1 MSSSTENDSIGVPMS
16 KMTTDPEKPPSRGVK
31 FPSLE
36 IDSRDYA
43 DFTSQTSPTNTR
55 VRISVPNENV
65 GVPLSRASTDQGIS
79 PLRRRAGTFKPVE
92 DFDDFDL
99 SRPGWQPGSEP
110 GFDPNKSDGGHASMP
125 ALQAD
130 CDISVIDFS
139 QGQMVKHK
147 FGNEGFI
154 DFVKRPQEPWV
165 KCRWININGLSW
177 DVISACGQY
186 KGLHKLAIE
195 DIMNTRNRTKA
206 DWYSNHAFIVL
217 TLQKLVL
224 LINDDSSS
232 SSSSDD
238 DSDDGA
244 SVRTNK
250 SGKGMKKLKRTFTM
264 GGKKRPDPE
273 VGKVPGV
280 GVANG
285 NGTANGVPYGHTLN
299 HHTSNLSHLPETAFV
314 RTLQRYHASAN
325 ETRTEYMERHSSLIS
340 RGLAVSAEQVAI
352 FLTSDNTVI
361 SFFEMSADDI
371 ERPITVRLGDPATI
385 LRQSCDASLVVQAVI
400 DAIIDLAIPLTA
412 VYSDVIGDLELD
424 VLTSPNMKQTR
435 SLYICV
441 SEINKMLTF
450 LNPIDNLVNVLRD
463 HRTELSQE
471 AAARELQNPASG
483 VIVTPMTHTYL
494 GDVLDHCVIT
504 TEAMQQIKRSADNLI
519 DLIFNTISANQNE
532 SMKQLTIITIIFLPL
547 TFLTGYFGQN
557 FENFEDIKKPQG
569 IGFFWQIAVPVV
581 FCTIIVMMRTWIVSW
596 VENFFQRRRISA
608 DRKKRKRRRE
618 KRRDRRRT
626 KAE

>member
-1 MSSSTENDSIGVPMS
+1 MSNDVDSFGAPIAKTETDS
-16 KMTTDPEKPPSRGVK
+16 EARRVK
-31 FPSLE
+31 FPDFQV
-36 IDSRDYA
+36 DSHDYA
-43 DFTSQTSPTNTR
+43 ENVSPTSPQNR
-55 VRISVPNENV
+55 VRISVPNDANI
-65 GVPLSRASTDQGIS
+65 GVPLTRASTDQTIS
-79 PLRRRAGTFKPVE
+79 PMRRRAGTFKPVE

-110 GFDPNKSDGGHASMP
+110 GFDPNKLDGGHASMP
-125 ALQAD
+125 TLQAD

-139 QGQMVKHK
+139 QENMVAHQ

-154 DFVKRPQEPWV
+154 DFVNQPQESWV
-165 KCRWININGLSW
+165 KCRWININRLSW

-186 KGLHKLAIE
+186 KNLHKLAIE
-195 DIMNTRNRTKA
+195 DVMNTRNRTKA

-224 LINDDSSS
+224 LVNDDSSS
-232 SSSSDD
+232 SSDS

-244 SVRTNK
+244 SLRTNK
-250 SGKGMKKLKRTFTM
+250 STKTIKKLKRALTR
-264 GGKKRPDPE
+264 GGSKNRIDPE
-273 VGKVPGV
+273 KGKTAPMVN
-280 GVANG
+280 ANG
-285 NGTANGVPYGHTLN
+285 NAKSPFGHSLN
-299 HHTSNLSHLPETAFV
+299 HHASDLSQLSETAFV

-325 ETRTEYMERHSSLIS
+325 ESRTEYMERHSSLIS
-340 RGLAVSAEQVAI
+340 QGLAVSAEQVAI

-361 SFFEMSADDI
+361 SFFEMSAADI
-371 ERPITVRLGDPATI
+371 ERPIAVRLGDPSTI
-385 LRQSCDASLVVQAVI
+385 LRQSCDASLVVQAII

-424 VLTSPNMKQTR
+424 VLTSPSIKQTR

-450 LNPIDNLVNVLRD
+450 LNPIDNLVSVLRD

-483 VIVTPMTHTYL
+483 VIVTPVTHTYL

-557 FENFEDIKKPQG
+557 FVKFDDIERSQG
-569 IGFFWQIAVPVV
+569 IMFFWQIAVPVV
-581 FCTIIVMMRTWIVSW
+581 VATIAIMLRTWIVSGIESFW
-596 VENFFQRRRISA
+596 QRRKISA
-608 DRKKRKRRRE
+608 DRKKRTKRKKRRAARA
-618 KRRDRRRT
+618 
-626 KAE
+626 KAD

>member
-1 MSSSTENDSIGVPMS
+1 MSSDSADSFGATMS
-16 KMTTDPEKPPSRGVK
+16 KTASEPEDRSRTVR
-31 FPSLE
+31 FPSLQ
-36 IDSRDYA
+36 IDTHDHAVSSA
-43 DFTSQTSPTNTR
+43 SPTRTR
-55 VRISVPNENV
+55 GSAAPRDTI
-65 GVPLSRASTDQGIS
+65 GAPLTRASTDQTLS

-92 DFDDFDL
+92 DYGDFEM

-125 ALQAD
+125 TLRAD
-130 CDISVIDFS
+130 CDISVFDFS
-139 QGQMVKHK
+139 QANMVQHK

-154 DFVKRPQEPWV
+154 DFLQKPQEPWV
-165 KCRWININGLSW
+165 KSRWINVNGLSW
-177 DVISACGQY
+177 DVIQACGQY
-186 KGLHKLAIE
+186 YKLHKLAIE

-206 DWYSNHAFIVL
+206 DWYANHAFIVL

-224 LINDDSSS
+224 LLDEDSSS

-244 SVRTNK
+244 SVRTSK
-250 SGKGMKKLKRTFTM
+250 SAKGMRKLKRAFTM
-264 GGKKRPDPE
+264 GGKSRPDPE
-273 VGKVPGV
+273 TGRQAAGRPGI
-280 GVANG
+280 VAQG
-285 NGTANGVPYGHTLN
+285 SGYGHQLN
-299 HHTSNLSHLPETAFV
+299 HHTSNLSQLPETAFV

-325 ETRTEYMERHSSLIS
+325 EVRTEYMETHSSLIS

-361 SFFEMSADDI
+361 SFFEMSAEDI
-371 ERPITVRLGDPATI
+371 ERPITVRLGDPSTI
-385 LRQSCDASLVVQAVI
+385 LRQSCDASLVVQAII

-424 VLTSPNMKQTR
+424 VLTSPSIKQTR

-463 HRTELSQE
+463 HRTELGQDE
-471 AAARELQNPASG
+471 AARQLQNPASG
-483 VIVTPMTHTYL
+483 VIVTPLTHTYL
-494 GDVLDHCVIT
+494 GDVLDHCVII
-504 TEAMQQIKRSADNLI
+504 TESMQQIKRSADNLI

-557 FENFEDIKKPQG
+557 FTDFPEIENKWG
-569 IGFFWQIAVPVV
+569 ITFFWIIACPVV
-581 FCTIIVMMRTWIVSW
+581 FCTILIMMRSWIWDWCVSFW
-596 VENFFQRRRISA
+596 QKRKISA
-608 DRKKRKRRRE
+608 DRKKQKKRRA
-618 KRRDRRRT
+618 RRARRRA
-626 KAE
+626 KAD

>member
-1 MSSSTENDSIGVPMS
+1 MSTDDTDSLGAPPS
-16 KMTTDPEKPPSRGVK
+16 KTLTDPDRRTQ
-31 FPSLE
+31 FPSLQVDT
-36 IDSRDYA
+36 IDYA
-43 DFTSQTSPTNTR
+43 TKNASTMSPTHR
-55 VRISVPNENV
+55 VRIAAPNDAP
-65 GVPLSRASTDQGIS
+65 GVPLTRTDTADTAIS
-79 PLRRRAGTFKPVE
+79 PLRRRANTFKPVE
-92 DFDDFDL
+92 DFDDFEL

-125 ALQAD
+125 ALSAD

-139 QGQMVKHK
+139 QGNMVKHK

-154 DFVKRPQEPWV
+154 DFVKRPQESWV

-195 DIMNTRNRTKA
+195 DIMNTRNRTKT

-224 LINDDSSS
+224 LVKEDSSS
-232 SSSSDD
+232 SSSSSSSED
-238 DSDDGA
+238 DSDDDLA
-244 SVRTNK
+244 SVRSTK
-250 SGKGMKKLKRTFTM
+250 SAKRVKKLKRALTM
-264 GGKKRPDPE
+264 SGNRTRGPDPE
-273 VGKVPGV
+273 VGKGPGV
-280 GVANG
+280 MNG
-285 NGTANGVPYGHTLN
+285 NGNGGPYGHALS
-299 HHTSNLSHLPETAFV
+299 HHASNLSQLPETAFV

-325 ETRTEYMERHSSLIS
+325 ETRTEYMERHSSLIK

-361 SFFEMSADDI
+361 SFFEMSAEDI
-371 ERPITVRLGDPATI
+371 ERPITVRLGDPSTI
-385 LRQSCDASLVVQAVI
+385 LRQSCDASLVVQAII
-400 DAIIDLAIPLTA
+400 DAIIDLAIPLQA

-424 VLTSPNMKQTR
+424 VLTSPNIKQTK
-435 SLYICV
+435 SLYICI

-450 LNPIDNLVNVLRD
+450 INPIDNLVNALRD
-463 HRTELSQE
+463 HRTLLSQE
-471 AAARELQNPASG
+471 AASRELQNPAGG
-483 VIVTPMTHTYL
+483 VIVTPLTHTYL
-494 GDVLDHCVIT
+494 GDVLDHCLMTIEELT
-504 TEAMQQIKRSADNLI
+504 LIKRSADNLI

-557 FENFEDIKKPQG
+557 FESFRDIQRPEG
-569 IGFFWQIAVPVV
+569 IMFFWYIAIPVV
-581 FCTIIVMMRTWIVSW
+581 FFTILIMLRTWIVDW
-596 VENFFQRRRISA
+596 VVSFWQRRKITN
-608 DRKKRKRRRE
+608 DRKRRKRRRA
-618 KRRDRRRT
+618 KRRAKAGG

>member
-1 MSSSTENDSIGVPMS
+1 MSSSSTEVDSWAASMS
-16 KMTTDPEKPPSRGVK
+16 KTATNPEDPPSPRVK
-31 FPSLE
+31 FPSLSV
-36 IDSRDYA
+36 DTHDYA
-43 DFTSQTSPTNTR
+43 TNTPAEPGSSR
-55 VRISVPNENV
+55 VRI
-65 GVPLSRASTDQGIS
+65 ASTDNHMGAPLTRTSTDQAIS

-92 DFDDFDL
+92 DFDDFEL

-125 ALQAD
+125 TLHAD

-139 QGQMVKHK
+139 QDKMVKHK
-147 FGNEGFI
+147 FGNDGFV
-154 DFVKRPQEPWV
+154 DFIKEPQESWV

-195 DIMNTRNRTKA
+195 DIMNTRNRTKT
-206 DWYSNHAFIVL
+206 DWYANHAFIVL

-224 LINDDSSS
+224 LINEDSSS
-232 SSSSDD
+232 SSEDESDD
-238 DSDDGA
+238 DA
-244 SVRTNK
+244 SVKT
-250 SGKGMKKLKRTFTM
+250 SKLKRAFTM
-264 GGKKRPDPE
+264 GGNKVRSDPE
-273 VGKVPGV
+273 VGKTPV
-280 GVANG
+280 GVNG
-285 NGTANGVPYGHTLN
+285 SGNPYGHTLS
-299 HHTSNLSHLPETAFV
+299 HHPSNLSQLPETAFV

-325 ETRTEYMERHSSLIS
+325 ETRTEYMESHSSLIS

-361 SFFEMSADDI
+361 SFFEMSAEDI
-371 ERPITVRLGDPATI
+371 ERPITVRLGDSSTI
-385 LRQSCDASLVVQAVI
+385 LRQSCDASLVVQAII

-424 VLTSPNMKQTR
+424 VLTSPSIKQTR

-557 FENFEDIKKPQG
+557 FEEFEDIKKPQG
-569 IGFFWQIAVPVV
+569 ILFFWQIAVPVV
-581 FCTIIVMMRTWIVSW
+581 VATILIMMRTWIFAW
-596 VENFFQRRRISA
+596 FDTFTQRRRISA
-608 DRKKRKRRRE
+608 DRKRRKRRRE
-618 KRRDRRRT
+618 KKRRA
-626 KAE
+626 KAD

>member
-1 MSSSTENDSIGVPMS
+1 MSSDPVDSFGAIMS
-16 KMTTDPEKPPSRGVK
+16 KTVSETEDRSRTVR

-36 IDSRDYA
+36 IDTHDYA
-43 DFTSQTSPTNTR
+43 TSSTSPTKT
-55 VRISVPNENV
+55 
-65 GVPLSRASTDQGIS
+65 RASAAPRDTIGAPLTRTSTDKTLS

-92 DFDDFDL
+92 DYGDFEM

-125 ALQAD
+125 TLRAD
-130 CDISVIDFS
+130 CEISVFDFS
-139 QGQMVKHK
+139 QDNMVQHK
-147 FGNEGFI
+147 FGNDDFI
-154 DFVKRPQEPWV
+154 EFLKKPQEPWV
-165 KCRWININGLSW
+165 KSRWINVNGLSW
-177 DVISACGQY
+177 DVIQACGQY
-186 KGLHKLAIE
+186 YKLHKLAIE

-206 DWYSNHAFIVL
+206 DWYANHAFIVL

-224 LINDDSSS
+224 LLDDDSSS

-244 SVRTNK
+244 SLRTNK
-250 SGKGMKKLKRTFTM
+250 SAKGLKKLKRAFTM
-264 GGKKRPDPE
+264 GAKPRQDPE
-273 VGKVPGV
+273 VGRQAAGRPTVVTQSSG
-280 GVANG
+280 
-285 NGTANGVPYGHTLN
+285 YQLN
-299 HHTSNLSHLPETAFV
+299 HHTSSLSQLPQTAFV

-325 ETRTEYMERHSSLIS
+325 EVRTEYMETHSSLIS

-361 SFFEMSADDI
+361 SYFEMSAEDI
-371 ERPITVRLGDPATI
+371 ERPITIRLGDPSTI
-385 LRQSCDASLVVQAVI
+385 LRQSCDASLVVQAII
-400 DAIIDLAIPLTA
+400 DAIIDLAMPLTA

-424 VLTSPNMKQTR
+424 VLTSPSIKQTR

-463 HRTELSQE
+463 HRTELSQDE
-471 AAARELQNPASG
+471 AARQLQNPATG
-483 VIVTPMTHTYL
+483 VIVTPLTHTYL
-494 GDVLDHCVIT
+494 GDVLDHCVII
-504 TEAMQQIKRSADNLI
+504 TESMQQIKRSADNLI

-557 FENFEDIKKPQG
+557 FEYFPEIGNKWG
-569 IGFFWQIAVPVV
+569 ISFFWIIACPVV
-581 FCTIIVMMRTWIVSW
+581 FCTILIMMRSWIWSWCVSFW
-596 VENFFQRRRISA
+596 QKRKISAERKKQKNRRARRARRRRAKA
-608 DRKKRKRRRE
+608 D
-618 KRRDRRRT
+618 
-626 KAE
+626 

>member
-1 MSSSTENDSIGVPMS
+1 MSSSSNVGSYGEPLS
-16 KMTTDPEKPPSRGVK
+16 KTVTDPDDPSSRHVK
-31 FPSLE
+31 FPSLDIE
-36 IDSRDYA
+36 AHDYA
-43 DFTSQTSPTNTR
+43 DVVAQPPPSR
-55 VRISVPNENV
+55 GVRISVPNENI
-65 GVPLSRASTDQGIS
+65 GVPLTRASTDQAIS

-92 DFDDFDL
+92 DFDDFEL

-110 GFDPNKSDGGHASMP
+110 GFDPNKLDGGHASMP
-125 ALQAD
+125 TLHAD

-139 QGQMVKHK
+139 QENMVKHN

-154 DFVKRPQEPWV
+154 DFVKKPQEPWV

-224 LINDDSSS
+224 LVNDDSSS

-238 DSDDGA
+238 NSDDDA
-244 SVRTNK
+244 SIRTIK
-250 SGKGMKKLKRTFTM
+250 SRKKKLKRAFTRA
-264 GGKKRPDPE
+264 GNKRDDPE
-273 VGKVPGV
+273 KGNATGV
-280 GVANG
+280 STG
-285 NGTANGVPYGHTLN
+285 NTPYGHTLN
-299 HHTSNLSHLPETAFV
+299 HHPSNLSQLPETAFV

-361 SFFEMSADDI
+361 SFFEMSAEDI
-371 ERPITVRLGDPATI
+371 ERPITIRLGDPATI

-463 HRTELSQE
+463 HRTPLSQE

-557 FENFEDIKKPQG
+557 FENFKDIQKPQG
-569 IGFFWQIAVPVV
+569 ILFFWQIAVPVV
-581 FCTIIVMMRTWIVSW
+581 VCTIIIMMRTWIFAW
-596 VENFFQRRRISA
+596 FEMFWQRRKISA
-608 DRKKRKRRRE
+608 DRKKRKRRRD
-618 KRRDRRRT
+618 KRR
-626 KAE
+626 KARGKSD

>member
-1 MSSSTENDSIGVPMS
+1 MS
-16 KMTTDPEKPPSRGVK
+16 KTVSESEDRSRTVR
-31 FPSLE
+31 FPSLQ
-36 IDSRDYA
+36 IDAHDHAISP
-43 DFTSQTSPTNTR
+43 TSPTRTR
-55 VRISVPNENV
+55 GSIAPRDTI
-65 GVPLSRASTDQGIS
+65 GAPLTRASTDQTLS

-92 DFDDFDL
+92 DYGDFEM

-125 ALQAD
+125 TLRAD
-130 CDISVIDFS
+130 CDISVFDFS
-139 QGQMVKHK
+139 HANMVQHK

-154 DFVKRPQEPWV
+154 DFLQKPQDPWV
-165 KCRWININGLSW
+165 KSRWININGLSW
-177 DVISACGQY
+177 DVIQACGQY
-186 KGLHKLAIE
+186 YKLHKLSIE

-206 DWYSNHAFIVL
+206 DWYANHAFIVL

-224 LINDDSSS
+224 LLDEDSDSSS
-232 SSSSDD
+232 SSSDDD

-250 SGKGMKKLKRTFTM
+250 SAKGMKKLKRAFTM
-264 GGKKRPDPE
+264 GGKPRPDPE
-273 VGKVPGV
+273 TGIQAAGRPTI
-280 GVANG
+280 
-285 NGTANGVPYGHTLN
+285 TAQGSGYGRQLN
-299 HHTSNLSHLPETAFV
+299 RHTSDLSQLPETAFV

-325 ETRTEYMERHSSLIS
+325 EVRTQYMETHSSLIS

-361 SFFEMSADDI
+361 SFFEMSAEDI
-371 ERPITVRLGDPATI
+371 ERPITVRLGDPSTI
-385 LRQSCDASLVVQAVI
+385 LRQSCDASLVVQAII

-424 VLTSPNMKQTR
+424 VLTSPSIKQTR

-441 SEINKMLTF
+441 SEINKMLSF

-463 HRTELSQE
+463 HRTELGQDE
-471 AAARELQNPASG
+471 AARQLQNPASG
-483 VIVTPMTHTYL
+483 VIVTPLTHTYL
-494 GDVLDHCVIT
+494 GDVLDHCVII
-504 TEAMQQIKRSADNLI
+504 TESMQQIKRSADNLI

-557 FENFEDIKKPQG
+557 FTDFPEIENRWG
-569 IGFFWQIAVPVV
+569 INFFWIIACPVV
-581 FCTIIVMMRTWIVSW
+581 FCTILIMLRSWIWAGCISFW
-596 VENFFQRRRISA
+596 QKRKISA
-608 DRKKRKRRRE
+608 DRKKQKKRRE
-618 KRRDRRRT
+618 RRARRRA
-626 KAE
+626 KAD